1 MELGLNG
8 KVVVVTGGAT
18 GIGLET
24 ARAFLQEG
32 CKVAICG
39 RRMEKLQK
47 AKEFLGSERVFVYQ
61 ADMTDLEQVET
72 FAAAVAKEYGSID
85 VCAKAG
91 NGENTPHH
99 AKRIFNPDSR
109 TGRNNH
115 SLLLKTNVAAWGMA
129 IMNAAVEYDIS
140 PAVSVLLPFYY
151 SSVDYLTSS
160 RKFCTFCVQPE
171 VRYWFRQVDGL
182 FTGVH
187 VGVASY
193 NYALKN
199 NTYRYQNSDTGAPLL
214 NVGLAAGYRLPLGK
228 GGRWCVEFSLG
239 AGYAY
244 LDYDR
249 FFNIPNGAYVD
260 TRHRNFF
267 GIDHVGISLGYRID
281 WKGGRR

>member
-1 MELGLNG
+1 MQIRILLVLLCVLFMTPNG
-8 KVVVVTGGAT
+8 
-18 GIGLET
+18 
-24 ARAFLQEG
+24 
-32 CKVAICG
+32 
-39 RRMEKLQK
+39 
-47 AKEFLGSERVFVYQ
+47 VY
-61 ADMTDLEQVET
+61 
-72 FAAAVAKEYGSID
+72 
-85 VCAKAG
+85 AKAG

-239 AGYAY
+239 VGYAY

-267 GIDHVGISLGYRID
+267 GIDHVGISFGYRID

>member
-1 MELGLNG
+1 MQIRILLVLLCVLFMTPNG
-8 KVVVVTGGAT
+8 
-18 GIGLET
+18 
-24 ARAFLQEG
+24 
-32 CKVAICG
+32 
-39 RRMEKLQK
+39 
-47 AKEFLGSERVFVYQ
+47 VY
-61 ADMTDLEQVET
+61 
-72 FAAAVAKEYGSID
+72 
-85 VCAKAG
+85 AKAG

-193 NYALKN
+193 NYALR
-199 NTYRYQNSDTGAPLL
+199 T
-214 NVGLAAGYRLPLGK
+214 
-228 GGRWCVEFSLG
+228 
-239 AGYAY
+239 
-244 LDYDR
+244 
-249 FFNIPNGAYVD
+249 IPTAIRTVI
-260 TRHRNFF
+260 RVSRC
-267 GIDHVGISLGYRID
+267 
-281 WKGGRR
+281 